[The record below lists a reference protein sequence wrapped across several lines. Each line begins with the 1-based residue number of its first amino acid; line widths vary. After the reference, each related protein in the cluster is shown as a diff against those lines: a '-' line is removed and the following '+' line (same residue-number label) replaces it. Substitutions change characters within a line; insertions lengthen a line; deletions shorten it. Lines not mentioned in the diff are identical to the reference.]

1 MSRLTID
8 KLSEGIEFYSG
19 TCAEIY
25 VEIPDRR
32 VSSFIAKYEQ
42 DVNIII
48 ERQVHDGFV
57 FKVYGSGEKEVR
69 LVCDIMSEDIDVID
83 LRILSV
89 EDN

>member
-25 VEIPDRR
+25 VEIR
-32 VSSFIAKYEQ
+32 SSGCYIIAKYEQ

-48 ERQVHDGFV
+48 DRQVHDGFV
-57 FKVYGSGEKEVR
+57 FKVYGSVR
-69 LVCDIMSEDIDVID
+69 
-83 LRILSV
+83 RKFA
-89 EDN
+89 